1 MTAVENIKE
10 SNKIRWTLKT
20 ETSEKARTGV
30 LKTPHFSVNTPA
42 FMPVGTGASVK
53 ALTPDDL
60 VDCNVE
66 IIVANT
72 YHLYLKPG
80 HRVIENLGGIHRFMN
95 WNRAI
100 LTDSGGFQAYSL
112 VEFRKITENGI
123 LFRSAIDGSEHLL
136 TPELAMEIQNALGSD
151 IAMILDECLPYPAT
165 HEETKQSMQLTLKW
179 AKKCREYHKNPSQA
193 LFGIVQGGMFK
204 DLRRECA
211 ERIIEIGFDGYAIG
225 GLSVGEERQI
235 MLELAG
241 ITAEILPH
249 SSIRYL
255 MGVGKPEDIVEAVS
269 LGIDLFDCVIP
280 TRNAR
285 NGSLY
290 TWNGVLHIKNS
301 KFIEDKSPLD
311 FNCRCYTCR
320 NFSRAYLRHLWT
332 NHEPLSFRLNT
343 IHNLF
348 FYQELMAEIRKAIDE
363 NRFKEFRMK
372 FRNNYGG
379 EE

>member
-1 MTAVENIKE
+1 MEKLNTRGNLWTI
-10 SNKIRWTLKT
+10 NKQDNN
-20 ETSEKARTGV
+20 SSARTGILETSHYAV
-30 LKTPHFSVNTPA
+30 HTPA

-60 VDCNVE
+60 TDSNVE
-66 IIVANT
+66 IIVANA

-80 HRVIENLGGIHRFMN
+80 HRVIEALGGLHRFMN

-112 VEFRKITENGI
+112 VELRKVREDGI
-123 LFRSAIDGSEHLL
+123 IFRSTIDGSEHLL
-136 TPELAMEIQNALGSD
+136 TPELAMEIQVSLGSD
-151 IAMILDECLPYPAT
+151 IAMILDECLPFPAT
-165 HEETKQSMQLTLKW
+165 YEETKNSMLLTLKW
-179 AKKCREYHKNPSQA
+179 AKRCKKYQKNPSQA
-193 LFGIVQGGMFK
+193 LFGIVQGGMFH
-204 DLRRECA
+204 DLRKASA
-211 ERIIEIGFDGYAIG
+211 EESIEIGFDGYAIG
-225 GLSVGEERQI
+225 GLSVGEEREK

-241 ITAEILPH
+241 ITAEILPS

-255 MGVGKPEDIVEAVS
+255 MGVGKPEDIVEAVA

-290 TWNGVLHIKNS
+290 TWNGVIHIKNS
-301 KFIEDKSPLD
+301 RFTEDESPID

-343 IHNLF
+343 IHNVF
-348 FYQELMAEIRKAIDE
+348 FYQELMSGIKKAIDK
-363 NRFKEFRMK
+363 NRFNEFRMK
-372 FRNNYGG
+372 FRKNYGG

>member
-1 MTAVENIKE
+1 MEKLNTRNALWTI
-10 SNKIRWTLKT
+10 NKQDYN
-20 ETSEKARTGV
+20 SSARTGF
-30 LKTPHFSVNTPA
+30 LQTSHFAVRTPA

-60 VDCNVE
+60 LDCNVE

-72 YHLYLKPG
+72 YHLYLRPG
-80 HRVIENLGGIHRFMN
+80 HRIIENLGGLHRFMN

-112 VEFRKITENGI
+112 VEFRKIREDGI
-123 LFRSAIDGSEHLL
+123 VFRSTIDGSEHLL
-136 TPELAMEIQNALGSD
+136 TPELAMEIQHSLGSD

-165 HEETKQSMQLTLKW
+165 YEEAQRSMHLTLEW
-179 AKKCREYHKNPSQA
+179 AERSKNARKTPSQA
-193 LFGIVQGGMFK
+193 LFGIVQGGTFPE
-204 DLRRECA
+204 LRKECA
-211 ERIIEIGFDGYAIG
+211 YKIIDIGFDGYAIG
-225 GLSVGEERQI
+225 GLSVGEEREK
-235 MLELAG
+235 MLEIAG
-241 ITAEILPH
+241 LTAEIIPE
-249 SSIRYL
+249 SNIRYL
-255 MGVGKPEDIVEAVS
+255 MGVGKPDDIVDAVS

-290 TWNGVLHIKNS
+290 TWQGIIHIKNARYA
-301 KFIEDKSPLD
+301 EDDSPLD
-311 FNCRCYTCR
+311 FNCKCYTCK

-343 IHNLF
+343 IHNVF

-363 NRFKEFRMK
+363 NKFCEFKTNFR
-372 FRNNYGG
+372 RNYGG